1 MVGDRLHWQK
11 SFSFT
16 LFRASGPGIHAS
28 CQHAGQAVRGAWYGG
43 RDPSRAPGHLPR
55 RGATRG
61 LRLLAAQRTHG
72 AQWQSPFR
80 WARRDLHKAP
90 RIGVPAEGIDWRSGL
105 APPPHVA
112 STVPWPAGNRPSAR
126 PPAAAA
132 SGVTDPGIGAS
143 RCQCPGIDAAPP
155 TTVTSTLHPYRRPF
169 KIGHSGR
176 RGPGTI
182 RRALWP

>member
-1 MVGDRLHWQK
+1 MPVA
-11 SFSFT
+11 ST
-16 LFRASGPGIHAS
+16 RARRSEVP
-28 CQHAGQAVRGAWYGG
+28 WYGG

-55 RGATRG
+55 RGAARG

-105 APPPHVA
+105 VPPPHVA
-112 STVPWPAGNRPSAR
+112 HTVSWPAGNRPSAG

-132 SGVTDPGIGAS
+132 RESLTPARGPGSERADAS
-143 RCQCPGIDAAPP
+143 APSGIDAAPP
-155 TTVTSTLHPYRRPF
+155 TTVTSTLHPPAAFQDSPLGAPRP
-169 KIGHSGR
+169 GHD
-176 RGPGTI
+176 PPC
-182 RRALWP
+182 ALAVA